1 MRRYTQWHLMVGE
14 HVVNTSV
21 ITMYS
26 LMALM
31 QQMLLFDYIT
41 KTFLFLLFHVVP
53 VDPCNLPHTGPFK
66 YKMHQREKNLKE
78 LQFTTC
84 SLWFELHCK
93 FLSSALLY
101 YNISTRWRFFYV
113 CYYHPILCTA
123 LCHATRWVFPL
134 TRWLCVKTCQQ
145 KHLNGSDRCS
155 VLQHLRLP
163 TWITGFCQREDW
175 WVCSVIRFA
184 ALCEL

>member
-1 MRRYTQWHLMVGE
+1 MFHPTFITLHKTLRTQCVVRHSGHLMVGE

-31 QQMLLFDYIT
+31 QQMLLFDYVT

-53 VDPCNLPHTGPFK
+53 VDPCITCHTLGLLSTKCIRGKKF
-66 YKMHQREKNLKE
+66 LKE

-101 YNISTRWRFFYV
+101 YNISTCWRFFYV

-123 LCHATRWVFPL
+123 LCHATR
-134 TRWLCVKTCQQ
+134 
-145 KHLNGSDRCS
+145 
-155 VLQHLRLP
+155 
-163 TWITGFCQREDW
+163 
-175 WVCSVIRFA
+175 
-184 ALCEL
+184 